1 LAGFTAAGIDCFI
14 AHDFYIYLK
23 SKLQPNHSTM
33 EFEKRHYVHGNEIR
47 QSSDGKRTVAVIN
60 SAALD
65 TYGTIIEPEG
75 VSLERYRSNPI
86 FLINHDHNMVA
97 GNGANVRYQD
107 GKLIAEVDDDMW
119 DTDDEEIRKW
129 YNKVKKGHVRMTSIG
144 FGYNGSDVEEDEVD
158 GKKVIRIKRSE
169 LYEFSFVSVGSNPD
183 AIIMHREIKAIADY
197 SERLA
202 NLEKLIRAM
211 PDNIQASFAQLEE
224 LIEQTLKARNVPE
237 PKPEPKP
244 EPTPARSTPDIAAI
258 EAQVDRIIKQK
269 LGKA

>member
-1 LAGFTAAGIDCFI
+1 MD
-14 AHDFYIYLK
+14 
-23 SKLQPNHSTM
+23 
-33 EFEKRHYVHGNEIR
+33 FEKRHYIHGNEIR

-144 FGYNGSDVEEDEVD
+144 FGYNSDDVEEDEKD
-158 GKKVIRIKRSE
+158 GRMVHRIKRSE

-183 AIIMHREIKAIADY
+183 AIVMQRDIKALAEY

-211 PDNIQASFAQLEE
+211 PDDFKAGLAELEE
-224 LIEQTLKARNVPE
+224 LIEQSLKARIVPE
-237 PKPEPKP
+237 PKPEPKTP
-244 EPTPARSTPDIAAI
+244 EAPPARTTPDRAAI
-258 EAQVDRIIKQK
+258 EATVERIIKQK

>member
-1 LAGFTAAGIDCFI
+1 
-14 AHDFYIYLK
+14 
-23 SKLQPNHSTM
+23 M
-33 EFEKRHYVHGNEIR
+33 EFEKRHYINGTEVR

-75 VSLERYRSNPI
+75 VSLDRYRSNPI

-144 FGYNGSDVEEDEVD
+144 FGYNGSDVEEDEVE
-158 GKKVIRIKRSE
+158 GRSVLRIKRSE

-183 AIIMHREIKAIADY
+183 AMIMHRDIKALAEY

-202 NLEKLIRAM
+202 RLEKLMRSM
-211 PDNIQASFAQLEE
+211 PDDIEAGFAKIEE
-224 LIEQTLKARNVPE
+224 LIEQTLKARIEPE
-237 PKPEPKP
+237 LKPAPKPEAP
-244 EPTPARSTPDIAAI
+244 PARTTPDRAAI
-258 EAQVDRIIKQK
+258 EATLERIIKQQ